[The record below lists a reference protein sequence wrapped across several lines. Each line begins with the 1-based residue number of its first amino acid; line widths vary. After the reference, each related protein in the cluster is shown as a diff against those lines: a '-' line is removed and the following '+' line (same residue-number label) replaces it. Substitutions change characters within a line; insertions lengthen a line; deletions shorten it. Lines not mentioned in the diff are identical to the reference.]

1 MPWLPEINLALERA
15 RQAQVRSALADPVG
29 AFIWAV
35 EGGDPHGIE
44 GTWPVE
50 VAVEDPREGRI
61 AGHRHFKQFVKA
73 SAA

>member
-44 GTWPVE
+44 GPGRSTWLCMTRVT
-50 VAVEDPREGRI
+50 VASPATSSSR
-61 AGHRHFKQFVKA
+61 
-73 SAA
+73 SS